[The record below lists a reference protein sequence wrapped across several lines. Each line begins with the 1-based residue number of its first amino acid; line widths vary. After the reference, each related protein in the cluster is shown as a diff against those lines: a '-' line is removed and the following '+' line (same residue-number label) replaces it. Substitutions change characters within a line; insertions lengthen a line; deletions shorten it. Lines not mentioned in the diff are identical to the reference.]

1 MEMKQIS
8 DTTIKITI
16 KLEDLEERGMEMA
29 DFLVPQEKTEE
40 FFYAILDE
48 LEMPESFLDSG
59 MLSFRVTPK
68 PDRLDVFVTKS
79 KIDKNLN
86 FDDLA
91 DLPDVE
97 ELSVLE
103 GASTRTGRKERS
115 MSREKNIFEKS
126 KDDIE
131 AVRSLETAEA
141 ENNTSTSDI
150 EDQEE
155 NSDDLTQ
162 KYIYYILKFSSLKE
176 AIVFSKTV
184 DYAVNTSELYKMDG
198 YYYLTILV
206 DIEGHP
212 KRYPAWLLA
221 SMREHAEDTD
231 VTRAVL
237 QEHGY
242 LLLVNEAVASLQK
255 VKCS

>member
-86 FDDLA
+86 FEDLA

-97 ELSVLE
+97 ELSQ
-103 GASTRTGRKERS
+103 
-115 MSREKNIFEKS
+115 MSPDEFLKTLEKNIFEKS

-141 ENNTSTSDI
+141 ENSRSTSDM
-150 EDQEE
+150 EEQEE
-155 NSDDLTQ
+155 DNDELTQ
-162 KYIYYILKFSSLKE
+162 KYIYYILKFANLRE
-176 AIVFSKTV
+176 VIVFAKTV
-184 DYAVNTSELYKMDG
+184 DYTVNTSELYKMDSH
-198 YYYLTILV
+198 YYLTILV

-221 SMREHAEDTD
+221 SMREHAEDTA

-242 LLLVNEAVASLQK
+242 LLLVNDAVSNLQK
-255 VKCS
+255 VK

>member
-91 DLPDVE
+91 DVE
-97 ELSVLE
+97 ELSQ
-103 GASTRTGRKERS
+103 
-115 MSREKNIFEKS
+115 MSPDEFLKTLEKNIFEKS
-126 KDDIE
+126 KDDME

-141 ENNTSTSDI
+141 DDNTSTSDM
-150 EDQEE
+150 ESEE
-155 NSDDLTQ
+155 NSDELTQ

-176 AIVFSKTV
+176 AIIFSKTV
-184 DYAVNTSELYKMDG
+184 DYAVNTSELYKMDDH
-198 YYYLTILV
+198 YYLTILV
-206 DIEGHP
+206 DIEGRP

-221 SMREHAEDTD
+221 LMREHAEDTD

-242 LLLVNEAVASLQK
+242 LLLVNEAVASLKK
-255 VKCS
+255 VKCL

>member
-97 ELSVLE
+97 ELSQ
-103 GASTRTGRKERS
+103 
-115 MSREKNIFEKS
+115 MSPDEFLKTLEKNIFEKS
-126 KDDIE
+126 KDDME

-141 ENNTSTSDI
+141 DDNTSTSDM
-150 EDQEE
+150 ESEE
-155 NSDDLTQ
+155 NSDELTQ

-184 DYAVNTSELYKMDG
+184 DYTVNTSELYKMDDH
-198 YYYLTILV
+198 YYLTILV
-206 DIEGHP
+206 DIEGRP

-221 SMREHAEDTD
+221 LMREHAEDTD

-242 LLLVNEAVASLQK
+242 LLLVNEAVASLKK
-255 VKCS
+255 VKCL

>member
-91 DLPDVE
+91 DLPDEE
-97 ELSVLE
+97 ELSQ
-103 GASTRTGRKERS
+103 
-115 MSREKNIFEKS
+115 MSPDEFLKTLEKNIFEKS
-126 KDDIE
+126 KDDME

-141 ENNTSTSDI
+141 DDNTSTSDM
-150 EDQEE
+150 ESEE
-155 NSDDLTQ
+155 NSDELTQ

-184 DYAVNTSELYKMDG
+184 DYAVNTSELYKMDDH
-198 YYYLTILV
+198 YYLTILV
-206 DIEGHP
+206 DIEGRP
-212 KRYPAWLLA
+212 KRYSAWLLA
-221 SMREHAEDTD
+221 LMREHAEDTD

-242 LLLVNEAVASLQK
+242 LLLVNEAVASLKK
-255 VKCS
+255 VKCL

>member
-86 FDDLA
+86 FEDLA

-97 ELSVLE
+97 ELSQ
-103 GASTRTGRKERS
+103 
-115 MSREKNIFEKS
+115 MSPDEFLKTLEKNIFEKN
-126 KDDIE
+126 KDDME
-131 AVRSLETAEA
+131 AVRSLEMAEA

-221 SMREHAEDTD
+221 LMREHAEDTD

-242 LLLVNEAVASLQK
+242 LLLVNEAVASLKK
-255 VKCS
+255 VKCL

>member
-97 ELSVLE
+97 ELSQ
-103 GASTRTGRKERS
+103 
-115 MSREKNIFEKS
+115 MSPDEFLKALEKNIFEKS
-126 KDDIE
+126 KDDME

-141 ENNTSTSDI
+141 DDNTSTSDM
-150 EDQEE
+150 ESEE
-155 NSDDLTQ
+155 NSDELTQ

-184 DYAVNTSELYKMDG
+184 DYAVNTSELYKMDDH
-198 YYYLTILV
+198 YYLTILV
-206 DIEGHP
+206 DIEGRP

-221 SMREHAEDTD
+221 LMREHAEDTD

-242 LLLVNEAVASLQK
+242 LLLVNEAVASLKK
-255 VKCS
+255 VKCL

>member
-91 DLPDVE
+91 DVE
-97 ELSVLE
+97 ELSQ
-103 GASTRTGRKERS
+103 
-115 MSREKNIFEKS
+115 MSPDEFLKTLEKNIFEKS
-126 KDDIE
+126 KDDME

-141 ENNTSTSDI
+141 YDNTSTSDM
-150 EDQEE
+150 ESEE
-155 NSDDLTQ
+155 NSDELTQ

-176 AIVFSKTV
+176 AIIFSKTV
-184 DYAVNTSELYKMDG
+184 DYAVNTSELYKMDDH
-198 YYYLTILV
+198 YYLTILV
-206 DIEGHP
+206 DIEGRP

-221 SMREHAEDTD
+221 LMREHAEDTD

-242 LLLVNEAVASLQK
+242 LLLVNEAVASLKK
-255 VKCS
+255 VKCL

>member
-16 KLEDLEERGMEMA
+16 KLGDLEERGMEMA

-97 ELSVLE
+97 ELSQ
-103 GASTRTGRKERS
+103 
-115 MSREKNIFEKS
+115 MSPDEFLKTLEKNIFEKS
-126 KDDIE
+126 KDDME
-131 AVRSLETAEA
+131 AVRSLEMAEA
-141 ENNTSTSDI
+141 DDNTSTSDM
-150 EDQEE
+150 ESEE
-155 NSDDLTQ
+155 NSDELTQ

-184 DYAVNTSELYKMDG
+184 DYAVNTSELYKMDDH
-198 YYYLTILV
+198 YYLTILV
-206 DIEGHP
+206 DIEGRP

-221 SMREHAEDTD
+221 LMREHAEDTD

-242 LLLVNEAVASLQK
+242 LLLVNEAVASLKK
-255 VKCS
+255 VKCL

>member
-40 FFYAILDE
+40 FFYAILVE

-97 ELSVLE
+97 ELSQ
-103 GASTRTGRKERS
+103 
-115 MSREKNIFEKS
+115 MSPDEFLKTLEKNIFEKS
-126 KDDIE
+126 KDDME

-141 ENNTSTSDI
+141 DDNTSTSDM
-150 EDQEE
+150 ESEE
-155 NSDDLTQ
+155 NSDELTQ

-176 AIVFSKTV
+176 AIIFSKTV
-184 DYAVNTSELYKMDG
+184 DYAVNTSELYKMDDH
-198 YYYLTILV
+198 YYLTILV
-206 DIEGHP
+206 DIEGRP

-221 SMREHAEDTD
+221 LMREHAEDTD

-242 LLLVNEAVASLQK
+242 LLLVNEAVASLKK
-255 VKCS
+255 VKCL

>member
-97 ELSVLE
+97 ELSQ
-103 GASTRTGRKERS
+103 
-115 MSREKNIFEKS
+115 MSPDEFLKTLEKNIFEKS
-126 KDDIE
+126 KDDME
-131 AVRSLETAEA
+131 AVRSLEMAESDD
-141 ENNTSTSDI
+141 NTSTSDM
-150 EDQEE
+150 ESEE
-155 NSDDLTQ
+155 NSDELTQ

-184 DYAVNTSELYKMDG
+184 DYAVNTSELYKMDDH
-198 YYYLTILV
+198 YYLTILV
-206 DIEGHP
+206 DIEGRP

-221 SMREHAEDTD
+221 LMREHAEDTD

-242 LLLVNEAVASLQK
+242 LLLVNEAVASLKK
-255 VKCS
+255 VKCL

>member
-68 PDRLDVFVTKS
+68 SDRLDVFVTKS

-97 ELSVLE
+97 ELSQ
-103 GASTRTGRKERS
+103 
-115 MSREKNIFEKS
+115 MSPDEFLKTLEKNIFEKS

-141 ENNTSTSDI
+141 DDNTSTSDM
-150 EDQEE
+150 ESEE
-155 NSDDLTQ
+155 NSDELTQ

-184 DYAVNTSELYKMDG
+184 DYAVNTSELYKMDDH
-198 YYYLTILV
+198 YYLTILV
-206 DIEGHP
+206 DIEGRP

-221 SMREHAEDTD
+221 LMREHAEDTD

-242 LLLVNEAVASLQK
+242 LLLVNEAVASLKK
-255 VKCS
+255 VKCL

>member
-97 ELSVLE
+97 ELSQ
-103 GASTRTGRKERS
+103 
-115 MSREKNIFEKS
+115 MSPDEFLKTLEKNIFEKS
-126 KDDIE
+126 KDDME
-131 AVRSLETAEA
+131 AVRSLEMAEA
-141 ENNTSTSDI
+141 DDNTSTSDM
-150 EDQEE
+150 ESEE
-155 NSDDLTQ
+155 NSDELTQ

-184 DYAVNTSELYKMDG
+184 DYAVNTSELYKMDDH
-198 YYYLTILV
+198 YYLTILV
-206 DIEGHP
+206 DIEGRP

-221 SMREHAEDTD
+221 LMREHAEDTD

-242 LLLVNEAVASLQK
+242 LLLVNEAVASLKK
-255 VKCS
+255 VKCL

>member
-97 ELSVLE
+97 ELSQ
-103 GASTRTGRKERS
+103 
-115 MSREKNIFEKS
+115 MSPDEFLKTLEKNIFEKS
-126 KDDIE
+126 KDDME

-141 ENNTSTSDI
+141 DDNTSTSDM
-150 EDQEE
+150 ESEE
-155 NSDDLTQ
+155 NSDELTQ

-184 DYAVNTSELYKMDG
+184 DYAVNTSELYKMDDH
-198 YYYLTILV
+198 YYLTILV
-206 DIEGHP
+206 DIEGRP

-221 SMREHAEDTD
+221 LMREHAEDTD

-237 QEHGY
+237 QEHGC

-255 VKCS
+255 VKCL

>member
-48 LEMPESFLDSG
+48 LEMPESFLDNG

-86 FDDLA
+86 FEDLA

-97 ELSVLE
+97 ELSQ
-103 GASTRTGRKERS
+103 
-115 MSREKNIFEKS
+115 MSPDEFLKTLEKNIFEKS
-126 KDDIE
+126 KDDME
-131 AVRSLETAEA
+131 TVRSLETAEA
-141 ENNTSTSDI
+141 DDNTSTSDM
-150 EDQEE
+150 EEQDE
-155 NSDDLTQ
+155 NSDELTQ

-176 AIVFSKTV
+176 AIIFSKTV
-184 DYAVNTSELYKMDG
+184 DYTVNTSELYKMDDH
-198 YYYLTILV
+198 YYLTILV

-242 LLLVNEAVASLQK
+242 LLLVNEAVASLKK

>member
-97 ELSVLE
+97 ELSQ
-103 GASTRTGRKERS
+103 
-115 MSREKNIFEKS
+115 MSPDEFLKTLEKNIFEKS
-126 KDDIE
+126 KDDME

-141 ENNTSTSDI
+141 DDNTSTSDM
-150 EDQEE
+150 ESEE
-155 NSDDLTQ
+155 NSDELTQ

-184 DYAVNTSELYKMDG
+184 DYTVNTSELYKMDDH
-198 YYYLTILV
+198 YYLTILV

-221 SMREHAEDTD
+221 LMREHAEDTD

-242 LLLVNEAVASLQK
+242 LLLVNEAVASLKK
-255 VKCS
+255 VKCL

>member
-97 ELSVLE
+97 ELSQ
-103 GASTRTGRKERS
+103 
-115 MSREKNIFEKS
+115 MSPDEFLKTLEKNIFEKS
-126 KDDIE
+126 KDDME

-141 ENNTSTSDI
+141 DDNTSTSDM
-150 EDQEE
+150 ESEE
-155 NSDDLTQ
+155 NSDELTQ
-162 KYIYYILKFSSLKE
+162 KYIYYILKFSGLKE

-184 DYAVNTSELYKMDG
+184 DYAVNTSELYKMDDR
-198 YYYLTILV
+198 YYLTILV
-206 DIEGHP
+206 DIEGRP

-221 SMREHAEDTD
+221 LMREHAEDTD

-242 LLLVNEAVASLQK
+242 LLLVNEAVASLKK
-255 VKCS
+255 VKCL

>member
-97 ELSVLE
+97 ELSQ
-103 GASTRTGRKERS
+103 
-115 MSREKNIFEKS
+115 MSPDEFLKTLEKNIFEKS
-126 KDDIE
+126 NADMG
-131 AVRSLETAEA
+131 AVRSLEMAEA
-141 ENNTSTSDI
+141 DDNTSTSDM
-150 EDQEE
+150 ESEE
-155 NSDDLTQ
+155 NSDELTQ

-184 DYAVNTSELYKMDG
+184 DYAVNTSELYKMDDH
-198 YYYLTILV
+198 YYLTILV
-206 DIEGHP
+206 DIEGRP

-221 SMREHAEDTD
+221 LMREHAEDTD

-242 LLLVNEAVASLQK
+242 LLLVNEAVASLKK
-255 VKCS
+255 VKCL

>member
-1 MEMKQIS
+1 MKMKQIS
-8 DTTIKITI
+8 DSTIKITI
-16 KLEDLEERGMEMA
+16 QLEDLEERGMEIA

-97 ELSVLE
+97 ELSQ
-103 GASTRTGRKERS
+103 
-115 MSREKNIFEKS
+115 MSPDEFLKTLEKNIFEKS
-126 KDDIE
+126 KDDME

-141 ENNTSTSDI
+141 DDNTSTSDM
-150 EDQEE
+150 ESEE
-155 NSDDLTQ
+155 NSDELTQ

-184 DYAVNTSELYKMDG
+184 DYAVNTSELYKMDDH
-198 YYYLTILV
+198 YYLTILV
-206 DIEGHP
+206 DIEGRP

-221 SMREHAEDTD
+221 LMREHAEDTD

-242 LLLVNEAVASLQK
+242 LLLVNEAVASLKK
-255 VKCS
+255 VKCL

>member
-48 LEMPESFLDSG
+48 LEMPE
-59 MLSFRVTPK
+59 
-68 PDRLDVFVTKS
+68 TKS

-97 ELSVLE
+97 ELSQ
-103 GASTRTGRKERS
+103 
-115 MSREKNIFEKS
+115 MSPDEFLKTLEKNIFEKS
-126 KDDIE
+126 KDDME

-141 ENNTSTSDI
+141 DDNTSTSDM
-150 EDQEE
+150 ESEE
-155 NSDDLTQ
+155 NSDELTQ

-184 DYAVNTSELYKMDG
+184 DYAVNTSELYKMDDH
-198 YYYLTILV
+198 YYLTILV
-206 DIEGHP
+206 DIEGRP

-221 SMREHAEDTD
+221 LMREHAEDTD

-242 LLLVNEAVASLQK
+242 LLLVNEAVASLKK
-255 VKCS
+255 VKCL

>member
-1 MEMKQIS
+1 
-8 DTTIKITI
+8 
-16 KLEDLEERGMEMA
+16 
-29 DFLVPQEKTEE
+29 
-40 FFYAILDE
+40 
-48 LEMPESFLDSG
+48 

-97 ELSVLE
+97 ELSQ
-103 GASTRTGRKERS
+103 
-115 MSREKNIFEKS
+115 MSPDEFLKTLEKNIFEKS
-126 KDDIE
+126 KDDME

-141 ENNTSTSDI
+141 DDNTSTSDM
-150 EDQEE
+150 ESEE
-155 NSDDLTQ
+155 NSDELTQ

-184 DYAVNTSELYKMDG
+184 DYAVNTSELYKMDDH
-198 YYYLTILV
+198 YYLTILV
-206 DIEGHP
+206 DIEGRP

-221 SMREHAEDTD
+221 LMREHAEDTD

-242 LLLVNEAVASLQK
+242 LLLVNEAVASLKK
-255 VKCS
+255 VKCL

>member
-8 DTTIKITI
+8 DTTIKIRI

-97 ELSVLE
+97 ELSQ
-103 GASTRTGRKERS
+103 
-115 MSREKNIFEKS
+115 MSPDEFLKTLEKNIFEKS
-126 KDDIE
+126 KDDME

-141 ENNTSTSDI
+141 DDNTSTSDM
-150 EDQEE
+150 ESEE
-155 NSDDLTQ
+155 NSDELTQ

-184 DYAVNTSELYKMDG
+184 DYAVNTSELYKMDDH
-198 YYYLTILV
+198 YYLTILV
-206 DIEGHP
+206 DIEGRP

-221 SMREHAEDTD
+221 LMREHAEDTD

-242 LLLVNEAVASLQK
+242 LLLVNEAVASLKK
-255 VKCS
+255 VKCL

>member
-97 ELSVLE
+97 ELSQ
-103 GASTRTGRKERS
+103 
-115 MSREKNIFEKS
+115 MSPDEFLKTLEKNIFEKS
-126 KDDIE
+126 KDDME
-131 AVRSLETAEA
+131 AVCSLETAEA
-141 ENNTSTSDI
+141 DDNTSTSDM
-150 EDQEE
+150 ESEE
-155 NSDDLTQ
+155 NSDELTQ

-184 DYAVNTSELYKMDG
+184 DYAVNTSELYKMDDH
-198 YYYLTILV
+198 YYLTILV
-206 DIEGHP
+206 DIEGRP

-221 SMREHAEDTD
+221 LMREHAEDTD

-242 LLLVNEAVASLQK
+242 LLLVNEAVASLKK
-255 VKCS
+255 VKCL

>member
-68 PDRLDVFVTKS
+68 PDRVDVFVTKS

-97 ELSVLE
+97 ELSQ
-103 GASTRTGRKERS
+103 
-115 MSREKNIFEKS
+115 MSPDEFLKTLEKNIFEKS
-126 KDDIE
+126 KDDME
-131 AVRSLETAEA
+131 AVRSLEMAEA
-141 ENNTSTSDI
+141 DDNTSTSDM
-150 EDQEE
+150 ESEE
-155 NSDDLTQ
+155 NSDELTQ

-184 DYAVNTSELYKMDG
+184 DYAVNTSELYKMDDH
-198 YYYLTILV
+198 YYLTILV
-206 DIEGHP
+206 DIEGRP

-221 SMREHAEDTD
+221 LMREHAEDTD
-231 VTRAVL
+231 VTRAIL

-242 LLLVNEAVASLQK
+242 LLLVNEAVASLKK
-255 VKCS
+255 VKCL